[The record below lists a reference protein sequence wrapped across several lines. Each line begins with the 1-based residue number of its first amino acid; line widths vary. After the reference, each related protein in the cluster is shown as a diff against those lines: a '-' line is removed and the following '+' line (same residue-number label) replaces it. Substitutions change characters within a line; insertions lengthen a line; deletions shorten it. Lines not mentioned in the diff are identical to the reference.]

1 MSTHSCKGSGHR
13 NVGHCLS
20 AIEAAWIIPAGLLC
34 EAVPQAMLSGENR
47 VLEDVVV
54 AGMCRLSKMEPNF
67 QQAIRLLQ
75 EEMNERVVERI
86 GDGTSPHRTL
96 LTRKMLG
103 KSSIILRKRR
113 SIE

>member
-1 MSTHSCKGSGHR
+1 
-13 NVGHCLS
+13 
-20 AIEAAWIIPAGLLC
+20 
-34 EAVPQAMLSGENR
+34 
-47 VLEDVVV
+47 
-54 AGMCRLSKMEPNF
+54 
-67 QQAIRLLQ
+67 
-75 EEMNERVVERI
+75 MNERVVERI